1 MNRPVPRT
9 PPRAARRSPARASRR
24 THRPALGL
32 TMAFLVAGSAVLGT
46 AAASADGLPA
56 APRPDPAVLAACTGS
71 SPMICHLDLA
81 PGQYDVTVEL
91 ESRTGHASTLI
102 EAEARRLMVDEVR
115 TAPGERIR
123 RTFTVDVR
131 AQEGQQNDHGAGR
144 GTPGLTL
151 TIGGASPAVAGIGVA
166 PAAPDQ
172 PRLFLFGDSTV
183 TDQEGAPYT
192 GWGQRLP
199 ARFPH
204 GLGVVN
210 HSGSGES
217 TSSFLADPRMWEA
230 ASKQLRPGD
239 VALVQL
245 AHNDKEITAEQY
257 RANLATLVAGVRA
270 KGAEPV
276 LVTPIVRHR
285 FDASGQL
292 TDVGLIASAPAG
304 DLPQHI
310 REVAAEQDVP
320 LIDLTA
326 RTEQIV
332 EELGPVDSEPLYL
345 IRENGDRT
353 HTSEHGAS
361 VYAELVAQE
370 LRETGLVPELY
381 WRTR

>member
-1 MNRPVPRT
+1 MIRPIPG
-9 PPRAARRSPARASRR
+9 PRRSPVL
-24 THRPALGL
+24 AL
-32 TMAFLVAGSAVLGT
+32 TTAFMLAGSAALGT
-46 AAASADGLPA
+46 GSASAGGLPA
-56 APRPDPAVLAACTGS
+56 APRPDPAVLEACTGS

-81 PGQYDVTVEL
+81 PGHYDVTVML
-91 ESRTGHASTLI
+91 GSRTESSSTLI
-102 EAEARRLMVDEVR
+102 EAESRRLMVKEVR
-115 TAPGERIR
+115 TRPGERIR
-123 RTFTVDVR
+123 RTFTVNVR
-131 AQEGQQNDHGAGR
+131 EQEGQQNDHGIGQ

-151 TIGGASPAVAGIGVA
+151 TIAGKSPAVSGIGIA
-166 PAAPDQ
+166 PAAEDQ

-204 GLGVVN
+204 GLSVVN

-217 TSSFLADPRMWEA
+217 TSSFLADPRMWSA
-230 ASKQLRPGD
+230 ASAQLRPGD
-239 VALVQL
+239 VVLIQL
-245 AHNDKEITAEQY
+245 AHNDKEISADQY
-257 RANLATLVAGVRA
+257 RTNLETLVAGVRA

-285 FDASGQL
+285 FDDQGRLSE
-292 TDVGLIASAPAG
+292 VGLIATAQAG

-310 REVAAEQDVP
+310 REVSAVLDVP

-326 RTEQIV
+326 RTQEIV
-332 EELGPVDSEPLYL
+332 EGLGPEDSEPLYL

-361 VYAELVAQE
+361 VYANIVAQE
-370 LRETGLVPELY
+370 LRELDLIPDLY
-381 WRTR
+381 WRAR